1 MLSEILQAM
10 RMGFGWT
17 AAQEDLLLHHK
28 DSVDFG
34 MAIKLSPLRD
44 EALAINE
51 AHMRQIPHAA
61 RRYTCVDDLKWQQH
75 HPEFLDPTQP
85 NKMSKAPIA
94 TLRTHPYEEEQELR
108 QDMKVLL
115 RHNLDIGAGLVN
127 GSIGRIVGFQKWD
140 DNGCVEQP
148 GDSKVPPL
156 GEETPIPYT
165 YRRYVEKQVRKF
177 QEQQQ
182 DKQWPIVRF
191 TNGVERVITC
201 HCSIQELGNDEPYSL
216 LSRTQIPLLA
226 GWASK

>member
-1 MLSEILQAM
+1 
-10 RMGFGWT
+10 MGIGWT
-17 AAQEDLLLHHK
+17 AAQEDLLLHHE

-44 EALAINE
+44 EVFAINE
-51 AHMRQIPHAA
+51 AHMRQIHHPAH
-61 RRYTCVDDLKWQQH
+61 RYTCVDNLHWKQQ
-75 HPEFLDPTQP
+75 HPEFLDPTQA
-85 NKMSKAPIA
+85 NGMSKAPIA
-94 TLRTHPYEEEQELR
+94 ALRNHPYEEEQELK

-127 GSIGRIVGFQKWD
+127 GSIGRIVGFQRWD
-140 DNGCVEQP
+140 DKGSVEQP
-148 GDSKVPPL
+148 GDSKVAPL
-156 GEETPIPYT
+156 SEETPIT
-165 YRRYVEKQVRKF
+165 HKYRRYVEKQVRKF